1 MTNPVDKFTNEYEK
15 NSHIPQETPHT
26 APTGEAQ
33 PVGAAQTV
41 KTETLASSQ
50 PSQPVQTQT
59 TAQTSSYAAG
69 QYSWQGT
76 ASTPNQGTG
85 TYPYASQSPYTGY
98 GNTQSPYGYTPSYGG
113 GGQPPVQPPHGA
125 KPGKTPKAPKAPKVK
140 KPMGKGGKMAMR
152 VLCVVLC
159 CVLVSG
165 VSVASVIGL
174 INSGYIQVTGSSAD
188 GDAHAA
194 FTITKVVQ
202 ENSETSDTDSST
214 VQTLSNSEIAEK
226 VIPSVV
232 GIENYQKAT
241 GGGILGDF
249 TTEDESSSELS
260 PQSEGSGVIATSDGY
275 IITNAH
281 VVEGADTLKVVLY
294 DGTTYT
300 AQLVGSD
307 SVTDLA
313 LLKIDA
319 TGLTAA
325 EFGDSDSL
333 QVGDSVAA
341 VGNPGGLQFS
351 SSCTY
356 GHISAL
362 NREITNSE
370 YGYSMDCIQVD
381 AAINPGNSG
390 GALVNE
396 YGQVVGI
403 TSSKIVDTSFE
414 GIGFAIPV
422 NTVQDIITDLMN
434 YGYVKD
440 RAMLGI
446 TGQYLDASTA
456 RFYGLTE
463 GWYVA
468 EVNNESAQKAGL
480 QKGDVITKV
489 NGTDVNSST
498 VLSNLLTK
506 KKPGDTVTLTVYRYL
521 EDKTLEIEVTLI
533 ESQHQ
538 STDE

>member
-1 MTNPVDKFTNEYEK
+1 
-15 NSHIPQETPHT
+15 
-26 APTGEAQ
+26 
-33 PVGAAQTV
+33 
-41 KTETLASSQ
+41 
-50 PSQPVQTQT
+50 
-59 TAQTSSYAAG
+59 
-69 QYSWQGT
+69 
-76 ASTPNQGTG
+76 
-85 TYPYASQSPYTGY
+85 
-98 GNTQSPYGYTPSYGG
+98 
-113 GGQPPVQPPHGA
+113 
-125 KPGKTPKAPKAPKVK
+125 
-140 KPMGKGGKMAMR
+140 
-152 VLCVVLC
+152 
-159 CVLVSG
+159 
-165 VSVASVIGL
+165 
-174 INSGYIQVTGSSAD
+174 
-188 GDAHAA
+188 
-194 FTITKVVQ
+194 
-202 ENSETSDTDSST
+202 
-214 VQTLSNSEIAEK
+214 
-226 VIPSVV
+226 
-232 GIENYQKAT
+232 
-241 GGGILGDF
+241 
-249 TTEDESSSELS
+249 
-260 PQSEGSGVIATSDGY
+260 
-275 IITNAH
+275 
-281 VVEGADTLKVVLY
+281 
-294 DGTTYT
+294 
-300 AQLVGSD
+300 
-307 SVTDLA
+307 
-313 LLKIDA
+313 
-319 TGLTAA
+319 
-325 EFGDSDSL
+325 
-333 QVGDSVAA
+333 
-341 VGNPGGLQFS
+341 
-351 SSCTY
+351 
-356 GHISAL
+356 
-362 NREITNSE
+362 
-370 YGYSMDCIQVD
+370 MDCIQVD

>member
-1 MTNPVDKFTNEYEK
+1 MTNEFENEFEK
-15 NSHIPQETPHT
+15 RSHIEQENSNTTP
-26 APTGEAQ
+26 AGEAQ
-33 PVGAAQTV
+33 PVEAA
-41 KTETLASSQ
+41 KTTQPETPASSQ
-50 PSQPVQTQT
+50 QSQPVQPPV
-59 TAQTSSYAAG
+59 TAQAPSYTAN
-69 QYSWQGT
+69 QYNWQRP
-76 ASTPNQGTG
+76 ASTPNQVTG
-85 TYPYASQSPYTGY
+85 SYPYAGQAPYSGY
-98 GNTQSPYGYTPSYGG
+98 TNPQHPYGGDTPSYGG
-113 GGQPPVQPPHGA
+113 GSQPPVQPPHGA
-125 KPGKTPKAPKAPKVK
+125 KPGKTPKAPKVK
-140 KPMGKGGKMAMR
+140 KPMGKGGKIALR

-174 INSGYIQVTGSSAD
+174 INGGYINVTGSTAG
-188 GDAHAA
+188 GDANAA
-194 FTITKVVQ
+194 FTITKVVDD
-202 ENSETSDTDSST
+202 SSDTSNTDSST
-214 VQTLSNSEIAEK
+214 VKTLSNSEIAQK

-232 GIENYQKAT
+232 CVENYQKAT

-249 TTEDESSSELS
+249 TTDKESGSEIS

-281 VVEGADTLKVVLY
+281 VVEGADSLKVVMS
-294 DGTTYT
+294 DGKTYS
-300 AQLVGSD
+300 AKLIGSD

-313 LLKIDA
+313 LLKVDA

-390 GALVNE
+390 GALVNQ
-396 YGQVVGI
+396 YGQVIGI

-446 TGQYLDASTA
+446 TGQYIDANTA

-489 NGTDVNSST
+489 NGTDVDSSM

-533 ESQHQ
+533 ESQEQ
-538 STDE
+538 STNG